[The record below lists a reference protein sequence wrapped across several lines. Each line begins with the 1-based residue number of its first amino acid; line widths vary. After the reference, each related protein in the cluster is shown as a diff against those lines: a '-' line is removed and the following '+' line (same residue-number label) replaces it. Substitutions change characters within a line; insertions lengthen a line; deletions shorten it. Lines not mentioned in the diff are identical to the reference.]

1 MSKSKLFQVLK
12 SNAKPTHVLLSY
24 NTIIVQDIL
33 IVFGLMEKKGVTERE
48 CAASGRLNNYAN

>member
-33 IVFGLMEKKGVTERE
+33 IVFGLMEKRGDGTRMRGVR
-48 CAASGRLNNYAN
+48 APQ